1 MEHDNAFLTNLAVVL
16 CVAAATTVL
25 FQRLRQPVV
34 LGYLIA
40 GLIVGPYVPVPLVA
54 DREIVHQLSEL
65 GVVLLL
71 FSIGLEFT
79 FGKLARVGGTAGLVA
94 VVQVSVMMVLGG
106 LTGRTLGWTSRE
118 ALYAGAIVAISST
131 TIIAKAFEEN
141 RIGGRLRELVLSVL
155 VVEDLVAILLL
166 AGLTALSSGKLSAAA
181 LAATAGRLLLFLV
194 VVVAAGMVL
203 VPRFV
208 RSTLK
213 LGRPETTVVACVG
226 ICFAISLLAQRLGYS
241 VALGAFLAGSLVAE
255 SGQGEALEHLLQPV
269 RDLFAAVF
277 FVSVGMLIDP
287 ALVAR
292 HWVAVVVLS
301 AVVIGGKIAGVAL
314 PALLAGSG
322 VRTAVQAGMS
332 MAQIGEFSFIIAG
345 LGIALGAAGDFIY
358 PVAVAVS
365 ALTTLTTPWLIRWS
379 GPAAAWV
386 DAKLPRSLQTL
397 LALEGAWTERLR
409 EPAQRTGRV
418 RRLAGLL
425 LLDTFLLAVLVIA
438 EARFFDR
445 GVELLAPRIGLRWA
459 QVAAVAVGALLGS
472 PFVLGIVRL
481 VGGLGATLAAQALP
495 QAGGGIDLA
504 AAPRRAFV
512 VSLQLAAA
520 IVLGLPLV
528 AVTQLFLPRY
538 VAALAFAVVLILL
551 AVRLWRSAEQL
562 QGHVRAGAEVLVEAL
577 ASQARPDGSPPS
589 GQPALS
595 ALFPGLGSPVPV
607 VIAKG
612 TAAVGKTL
620 AGINL
625 RGRTGATV
633 LAIRRGQE
641 GLLVPTGRELLQAD
655 DVLALAGT
663 HESVDAARDLL
674 SQAKVDPPPNPKRCP
689 RGGR

>member
-1 MEHDNAFLTNLAVVL
+1 MEHANLFLTNLAVVL

-34 LGYLIA
+34 LGYLLA

-79 FGKLARVGGTAGLVA
+79 FGKLVRVGGTAGLVA
-94 VVQVSVMMVLGG
+94 VVQVSVMLVLGG
-106 LTGRTLGWTSRE
+106 LAGRALGWTSRE

-131 TIIAKAFEEN
+131 TIIAKAVEES
-141 RIGGRLRELVLSVL
+141 RVVGRLRELVLSVL

-166 AGLTALSSGKLSAAA
+166 AGLTALSSGNLSAAA
-181 LAATAGRLLLFLV
+181 LAATAGRLVLFLV
-194 VVVAAGMVL
+194 VVVAAGMLL
-203 VPRFV
+203 VPRVV

-213 LGRPETTVVACVG
+213 LGRPETTVVVCVG
-226 ICFAISLLAQRLGYS
+226 ICFAVALLAQRFGYS
-241 VALGAFLAGSLVAE
+241 VALGAFLAGMLVAE
-255 SGQGEALEHLLQPV
+255 SGQGEALLHLLQPV
-269 RDLFAAVF
+269 RDLFAAIF

-292 HWVAVVVLS
+292 HWVSVVALT

-345 LGIALGAAGDFIY
+345 LGIALGAVGDFLY

-365 ALTTLTTPWLIRWS
+365 AVTTLITPWLIRWS

-409 EPAQRTGRV
+409 APAQRTGRV

-425 LLDTFLLAVLVIA
+425 LLDTFLLGAVVIA
-438 EARFFDR
+438 AARFFDR
-445 GVELLAPRIGLRWA
+445 GVELLSARIGLRWA
-459 QVAAVAVGALLGS
+459 RVAAIAAAALIGS
-472 PFVLGIVRL
+472 PFMLGVVRL
-481 VGGLGATLAAQALP
+481 VGALGATLAAQALP
-495 QAGGGIDLA
+495 QAGGAIDLA

-538 VAALAFAVVLILL
+538 VAALAFAVVLVLL

-577 ASQARPDGSPPS
+577 ANQAHPDGTPPS
-589 GQPALS
+589 AQPALS
-595 ALFPGLGSPVPV
+595 ALFAGLGSPAPV
-607 VIAKG
+607 VIASG
-612 TAAVGKTL
+612 SAAVGETL

-633 LAIRRGQE
+633 LAIRRGKE
-641 GLLVPTGRELLQAD
+641 GLLVPTGRELLQAG
-655 DVLALAGT
+655 DVLAVAGT

-674 SQAKVDPPPNPKRCP
+674 RQKKPDVRQRPK
-689 RGGR
+689 GGG

>member
-1 MEHDNAFLTNLAVVL
+1 VEHANPFLTNLAVVL
-16 CVAAATTVL
+16 CVAAVTTVV

-34 LGYLIA
+34 LGYLLA

-54 DREIVHQLSEL
+54 DREMVRQLSEI

-79 FGKLARVGGTAGLVA
+79 VRKLVRVGGTAGLVA
-94 VVQVSVMMVLGG
+94 VVQVGVMMVLGV
-106 LTGRTLGWTSRE
+106 LAGRVLGWTGRE
-118 ALYAGAIVAISST
+118 ALYAGAICAISST

-141 RIGGRLRELVLSVL
+141 RIVGRLRELVLSVL

-166 AGLTALSSGKLSAAA
+166 AALTALSSGRLSAAE
-181 LAATAGRLLLFLV
+181 LAATGGRLLLFL
-194 VVVAAGMVL
+194 AAVTAVGMLL

-213 LGRPETTVVACVG
+213 LGRPETTVVVCVG
-226 ICFAISLLAQRLGYS
+226 ICFAFALLAQHFGYS

-255 SGQGEALEHLLQPV
+255 SGEGERLEHLLQPV
-269 RDLFAAVF
+269 RDLFAAIF

-292 HWVAVVVLS
+292 HWVAVLVLT
-301 AVVIGGKIAGVAL
+301 AVVIGGKLAGVAL
-314 PALLAGSG
+314 PALLAGTG

-345 LGIALGAAGDFIY
+345 LGISLGATRDFLY

-365 ALTTLTTPWLIRWS
+365 AITTLTTPWLIRWS
-379 GPAAAWV
+379 EPVAAWV
-386 DAKLPRSLQTL
+386 DAKLPRALQTF
-397 LALEGAWTERLR
+397 LALEGAWIEQLR
-409 EPAQRTGRV
+409 APRQRTRV

-425 LLDTFLLAVLVIA
+425 LLDAALLAAVVIA
-438 EARFFDR
+438 AAKLFPRV
-445 GVELLAPRIGLRWA
+445 VESLAPHVGLRWA
-459 QVAAVAVGALLGS
+459 QVLAAAAGALAAS
-472 PFVLGIVRL
+472 PFVVGILRL
-481 VGGLGATLAAQALP
+481 VGALGATLAAQALP
-495 QAGGGIDLA
+495 QPGGGIDLA

-512 VSLQLAAA
+512 VALQLVVA

-528 AVTQLFLPRY
+528 AVMQLFLPAY
-538 VAALAFAVVLILL
+538 LPPLVFAAVLVAL
-551 AVRLWRSAEQL
+551 AVRLWKSAEQL
-562 QGHVRAGAEVLVEAL
+562 QGHVRAGAQVLVEAL
-577 ASQARPDGSPPS
+577 ANQARPDGTPPD

-607 VIAKG
+607 VLERG
-612 TAAVGKTL
+612 SQAVGKTL

-633 LAIRRGQE
+633 LAIRRGGE
-641 GLLVPTGRELLQAD
+641 GHLVPTGSEQLQAD
-655 DVLALAGT
+655 DVLAVAGT
-663 HESVDAARDLL
+663 HESVDAARTLL
-674 SQAKVDPPPNPKRCP
+674 SEPAKSSRD
-689 RGGR
+689 G

>member
-1 MEHDNAFLTNLAVVL
+1 VEHANAFLTNLAVVL
-16 CVAAATTVL
+16 CVAAVTTVV
-25 FQRLRQPVV
+25 FQHLRQPVV
-34 LGYLIA
+34 LGYLLA

-54 DREIVHQLSEL
+54 DREMVRQLSEL

-79 FGKLARVGGTAGLVA
+79 IGKLVRVGGTAGLVA

-106 LTGRTLGWTSRE
+106 LAGRVLGWTGRE

-131 TIIAKAFEEN
+131 TIIAKVFEEN
-141 RIGGRLRELVLSVL
+141 RILGRLRELVLSVL

-166 AGLTALSSGKLSAAA
+166 AGLTALSSGKMSAADLA
-181 LAATAGRLLLFLV
+181 LTAGRLVLFLV
-194 VVVAAGMVL
+194 AVVALGMLL

-208 RSTLK
+208 RSTLR
-213 LGRPETTVVACVG
+213 LGRPETTVVVCVG
-226 ICFAISLLAQRLGYS
+226 ICFAVALLAQHFGYS

-255 SGQGEALEHLLQPV
+255 SGEGERVEHLLQPV
-269 RDLFAAVF
+269 RDLFAAIF

-287 ALVAR
+287 ALVAQN
-292 HWVAVVVLS
+292 WVAVVVLT
-301 AVVIGGKIAGVAL
+301 AVVVAGKFFGVTL
-314 PALLAGSG
+314 PALLAGTG

-345 LGIALGAAGDFIY
+345 LGIVLGATRDFLY

-386 DAKLPRSLQTL
+386 DAKLPRALQTF
-397 LALEGAWTERLR
+397 LALEGAWTEQLR
-409 EPAQRTGRV
+409 APRPRTGRV

-425 LLDTFLLAVLVIA
+425 LLDTAVLTAVVIA
-438 EARFFDR
+438 AARFFDR
-445 GVELLAPRIGLRWA
+445 GVGLLLPHVGLRWA
-459 QVAAVAVGALLGS
+459 QVAAAAAGALAAS
-472 PFVLGIVRL
+472 PFVIGIVRL
-481 VGGLGATLAAQALP
+481 VGALGATLAAQALP

-520 IVLGLPLV
+520 IVLGLPVV
-528 AVTQLFLPRY
+528 AVTQLFLPKY
-538 VAALAFAVVLILL
+538 VAPLTFAAVLAAL
-551 AVRLWRSAEQL
+551 AVRLWKSAEQL
-562 QGHVRAGAEVLVEAL
+562 QGHVRAGAQVLVEAL
-577 ASQARPDGSPPS
+577 ANQARPDGTPPS
-589 GQPALS
+589 AQPALS
-595 ALFPGLGSPVPV
+595 ALFPGLGFPVPV
-607 VIAKG
+607 VLAPGSPAI
-612 TAAVGKTL
+612 GKTL

-633 LAIRRGQE
+633 LAIRRGEQ
-641 GLLVPTGRELLQAD
+641 GLLVPTGRELLQAG

-663 HESVDAARDLL
+663 HDSVDAARALL
-674 SQAKVDPPPNPKRCP
+674 SDGSTEQPPPSLRTVQK
-689 RGGR
+689 